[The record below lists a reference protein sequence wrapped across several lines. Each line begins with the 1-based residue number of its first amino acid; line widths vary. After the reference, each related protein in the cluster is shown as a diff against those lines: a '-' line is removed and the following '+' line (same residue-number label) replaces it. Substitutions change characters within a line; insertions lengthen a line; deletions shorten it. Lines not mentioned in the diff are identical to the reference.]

1 MFSGVLQALNSLPVS
16 FLDFSSST
24 PEDLAALSAACQAA
38 TFGIFNHNVLDETYR
53 KAGKMDKEHFA
64 CKLEEEMPR
73 ILDAV
78 RPVLFTDGEEKTNIR
93 AELYKLN
100 IYGEYPRLTL
110 RATCTQGSR
119 SR

>member
-1 MFSGVLQALNSLPVS
+1 V
-16 FLDFSSST
+16 
-24 PEDLAALSAACQAA
+24 A
-38 TFGIFNHNVLDETYR
+38 TFGIYDQNVLDETYR

-64 CKLEEEMPR
+64 SKLEDEVPK

-78 RPVLFTDGEEKTNIR
+78 RPVLFTGGEEKTNIR

-100 IYGEYPRLTL
+100 IYGEYPRMAL